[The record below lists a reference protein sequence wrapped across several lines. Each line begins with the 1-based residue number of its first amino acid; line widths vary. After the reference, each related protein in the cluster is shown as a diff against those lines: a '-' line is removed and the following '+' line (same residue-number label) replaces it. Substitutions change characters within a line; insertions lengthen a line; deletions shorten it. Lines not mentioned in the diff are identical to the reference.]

1 MENKETN
8 SGCGLITLFTL
19 LIIINLSVIGTSISS
34 IKEAV
39 HEQNSKI
46 DELIEL
52 QQQILELQQKNMER
66 LDTLYIN

>member
-46 DELIEL
+46 KELIEL
-52 QQQILELQQKNMER
+52 QQEVLELQQKNMER